1 MFQLNE
7 LGNKNLLQLLQF
19 FSMNPTQDFS
29 YTSIR
34 KKTKLAKATLAKWL
48 SFLSSSNLIKMK
60 RVGTT
65 KLYSLNR
72 DAIIIK
78 YFKILN
84 NIASLKILEETAR
97 KFDCDIYL
105 YGSLSRGEDVENS
118 DVDLLVIGEANE
130 PDIVK
135 EIKSKINRET
145 KIQIFSRMEWSQLER
160 RDRAFYER
168 VERDKIKLN

>member
-1 MFQLNE
+1 MPNTALGIFNKQHLEGQGLALDDE
-7 LGNKNLLQLLQF
+7 LAKVNKEIYERNVELAIKNRTLQLIRQMYEI
-19 FSMNPTQDFS
+19 MNST
-29 YTSIR
+29 Y
-34 KKTKLAKATLAKWL
+34 
-48 SFLSSSNLIKMK
+48 
-60 RVGTT
+60 
-65 KLYSLNR
+65 
-72 DAIIIK
+72 DA
-78 YFKILN
+78 
-84 NIASLKILEETAR
+84 EETAR